1 MAWRNGC
8 EEVAQSKPLFL
19 TIYTVVII
27 GIVVSFFYVF
37 SAIYSSN
44 NLLSSPSTV
53 SSSFSHDNQPPRDQT
68 LNISQ
73 PEVIHNVPP
82 PSLTVSMGCSSIRQ
96 KDARFG
102 DFPTDQRAGSAKGE
116 R

>member
-53 SSSFSHDNQPPRDQT
+53 SSSFSQIMPLLIALQGLASFG
-68 LNISQ
+68 LNLMY
-73 PEVIHNVPP
+73 
-82 PSLTVSMGCSSIRQ
+82 PSES
-96 KDARFG
+96 
-102 DFPTDQRAGSAKGE
+102 
-116 R
+116 